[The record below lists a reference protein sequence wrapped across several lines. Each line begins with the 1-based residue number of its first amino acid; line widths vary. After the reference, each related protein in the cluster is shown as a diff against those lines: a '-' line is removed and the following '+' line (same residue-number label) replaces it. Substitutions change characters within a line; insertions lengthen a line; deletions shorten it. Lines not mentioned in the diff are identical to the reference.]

1 MIYKEQIRIVSY
13 LIIIACF
20 TLLLAS
26 SAEPYTQSISH
37 IPKLYKGNAFLLVT
51 DLSGM
56 GPSVAIKF
64 HDDYGREVS
73 SINKL
78 LRPKGKLQIAV
89 DDHLKASGCIAVES
103 SSDLVLAEYVLLNR
117 DQTISIIPLQSV
129 SGNERYFINCFRMPF
144 CQESYI
150 TLSDPKGNGPMVQME
165 FYAKTGELTK
175 IIRKMLRPYGIL
187 ILKVSDHIDK
197 DIQGKVSVRSFSG
210 GISVYGVNICNKKP
224 VFALPSNISGR
235 ELLIAGSTVASE
247 ATNDLV
253 FADVSAKGT
262 NVKVSMLDEYGNLV
276 SEAQKSLLPNGTIAM
291 NLMDELGKLGDG
303 TLKIKGASEI
313 LADYWE
319 RNIKTG
325 DCFFSNAI
333 INPALDK
340 PRFAGNLMSVSY
352 FVPNENI
359 EFVLSILNIG
369 RKPII
374 AELEF
379 YSLDG
384 EKIGSSKISLQPD
397 KSIKESVN
405 RFFAKSHLGTI
416 IVKDANSS
424 LVITSSIQDI
434 NNGRLLGKTYAIS
447 R

>member
-1 MIYKEQIRIVSY
+1 MIYKKQIRIVPC
-13 LIIIACF
+13 LIIFVCF

-26 SAEPYTQSISH
+26 SAESYTQSISH

-56 GPSVAIKF
+56 GPSVTIKF

-89 DDHLKASGCIAVES
+89 AEHLDTSGCIVVES
-103 SSDLVLAEYVLLNR
+103 SSDLVLAEYWLLNR

-129 SGNERYFINCFRMPF
+129 SGNERYFINCFRLPF

-150 TLSDPKGNGPMVQME
+150 TLSDPSGNGPMVQME

-187 ILKVSDHIDK
+187 MLKVSEHIDR

-210 GISVYGVNICNKKP
+210 GISVYGINICNKKP

-235 ELLIAGSTVASE
+235 ELLISDFTVVNE
-247 ATNDLV
+247 VTNDLV
-253 FADVSAKGT
+253 LADVSAKGT
-262 NVKVSMLDEYGNLV
+262 SVKVTMLNENGNLV
-276 SEAQKSLLPNGTIAM
+276 GETQKSLLPNGTIAM
-291 NLMDELGKLGDG
+291 DLMDELGKLDNG
-303 TLKIKGASEI
+303 TLKVKGASEI
-313 LADYWE
+313 LADHWE

-325 DCFFSNAI
+325 DCYFSNAI

-340 PRFAGNLMSVSY
+340 PRFAGSLMSVSY

-369 RKPII
+369 RKPIV

-379 YSLDG
+379 YNSDG
-384 EKIGSSKISLQPD
+384 EKIGASNISLQPD
-397 KSIKESVN
+397 KSIRKSVK
-405 RFFAKSHLGTI
+405 RFFGKSHLGTI
-416 IVKDANSS
+416 IVKNANSN